1 MCSQS
6 PFDAK
11 LKSLVMLRKLLDKD
25 NLYRM
30 KSQLWH

>member
-25 NLYRM
+25 NKDNNY
-30 KSQLWH
+30 K